1 MILTKPS
8 SQTALTTDRQHWS
21 RAELDQ
27 QVNHRIDLLKALG
40 IQRLGIYLDNGI
52 QWIAFDLAAQRA
64 GITCIPLPKFF
75 SQEQLLHS
83 VERVGMD
90 GIVTDET
97 PLIKKILPLFSL
109 SPTDLEGAQLLLN
122 KKIFHD
128 QPLLATSSDGKQNDI
143 ISKVTFTSGTTGQPK
158 GVMLT
163 RTAIDH
169 VTNSLASLLQHVGI
183 EKHLCLIPLP
193 ILLEN
198 IAGVYLPL
206 LLGATVMAPTTAQ
219 LGVLGSSGLDLEKFA
234 KAIQHYEPSSLI
246 LLPQLLLA
254 LTLLAEQKKIPTD
267 SFRFLAVG
275 GGAVSPRLIERA
287 RQAGLPVYEGYG
299 LSECSSVVALNT
311 PLHDRIGSVGRILPH
326 QSVRVEDKEIVV
338 EGSGFSGYLGDTNPR
353 FNNGIVR
360 TGDEGFI
367 DDDGFLFINGR
378 KKNIIVTAFGRNINP
393 EWPESLLLAS
403 EYIQQAIVVGDA
415 RPFLSAIIVA
425 RAEHLDQVQKHID
438 GLNKNLPDYAQI
450 SQWVWSAPLV
460 FNKKNLLTSNGRIK
474 RSDAEKCFHAELEQL
489 YLTAAANASILHNMP
504 ASAGSNTR

>member
-1 MILTKPS
+1 MLTNG
-8 SQTALTTDRQHWS
+8 QQQWS

-27 QVNHRIDLLKALG
+27 QVAYRVDLIKGLG
-40 IQRLGIYLDNGI
+40 IQRLGIYLDNGT

-75 SQEQLLHS
+75 SLEQLAHS
-83 VERVGMD
+83 VRLVGVD
-90 GIVTDET
+90 AVITDEAG
-97 PLIKKILPLFSL
+97 LIKKALPQFLL
-109 SPTDLEGAQLLLN
+109 SPPELENAQLLLN
-122 KKIFHD
+122 KTIKHD
-128 QPLLATSSDGKQNDI
+128 RPLLAISLDGKQTDI
-143 ISKVTFTSGTTGQPK
+143 ISKVTFTSGSTGQPK

-163 RTAIDH
+163 QAAMDK
-169 VTNSLASLLQHVGI
+169 VAGSLAAVLKNVGI

-206 LLGATVMAPTTAQ
+206 LLEATIIAPPTAQ
-219 LGVLGSSGLDLEKFA
+219 LGVFGSSGLDHEKLA
-234 KAIQHYEPSSLI
+234 KAIGHYKPSSLI

-254 LTLLAEQKKIPTD
+254 MTLLAEQKKIPMD
-267 SFRFLAVG
+267 SLRFLAVG

-311 PLHDRIGSVGRILPH
+311 PGHDRVGSVGKILPH
-326 QSVRVEDKEIVV
+326 QNVRIEDNEIVV
-338 EGSGFSGYLGDTNPR
+338 QGSGFSGYLGDTTKKTNAD
-353 FNNGIVR
+353 IIH
-360 TGDEGFI
+360 TGDEGTI
-367 DDDGFLFINGR
+367 DKDGFLFINGR
-378 KKNIIVTAFGRNINP
+378 KKNIIVTSFGRNINP
-393 EWPESLLLAS
+393 EWPESLLLES
-403 EYIQQAIVVGDA
+403 EYIQQAIVIGEA

-425 RAEHLDQVQKHID
+425 KAEHLDHVQKHIG

-489 YLTAAANASILHNMP
+489 YLTAAANAPILHNMP
-504 ASAGSNTR
+504 ASAGSITR